1 MVYRNGYRLGG
12 STPNS
17 DLKSTPAS
25 DASTP
30 NANNTRGADG
40 GDNPR
45 PHEDRVE
52 PETNRRNRSRAAEIN
67 NKRPLTA
74 GGWQVVGQA
83 RVTRRL
89 LLICGAAGTGK
100 SARQHA
106 RTAGAP
112 SQLRHSVVIDD
123 AIVLINVVLVRLR
136 LCK

>member
-89 LLICGAAGTGK
+89 LLICGAAWYRQVS
-100 SARQHA
+100 SATRQDRRRA
-106 RTAGAP
+106 QPAETQR
-112 SQLRHSVVIDD
+112 RD
-123 AIVLINVVLVRLR
+123 R
-136 LCK
+136 